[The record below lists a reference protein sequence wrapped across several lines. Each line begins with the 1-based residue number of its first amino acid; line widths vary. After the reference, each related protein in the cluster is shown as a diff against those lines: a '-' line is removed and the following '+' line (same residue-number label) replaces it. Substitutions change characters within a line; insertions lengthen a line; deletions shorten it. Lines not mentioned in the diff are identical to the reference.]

1 MDVDESVLAEA
12 AEYLLAAFY
21 RSKPT
26 GLRWET
32 FDPLG
37 INDEIEN
44 FMRKISFKVRSL
56 VQTVEYGELHMDQV
70 RPSSSTTC
78 RSQDLLIFDDTST
91 VDEAG
96 RRGRRDQALSLSSM
110 EGPSLLDSQLENIDT
125 HQPTSNT
132 DQRPQENEHNG
143 LRTAP
148 VEEPGQLG
156 SDPHS
161 EKSRKRRQSGVVH
174 GQDQVRAR
182 KKSAVTSR
190 SAQNTQ
196 SCSRIGDVVAKM
208 ASPRVI
214 LQLREILSTFPTSKI
229 YIDLNVS
236 DVGLRDL
243 CARIIDRDNIPRIH
257 ALAQCL
263 DIHQLYQTF
272 YQQISGQSS
281 RAFEVLTPR
290 SSRPGLSG
298 NPLRRRNKAV
308 TERFVKSMLSELDPV
323 KPAARKYCED
333 ISKFG
338 GRLYDMVD
346 ILGKPI
352 VCLLVFAGA
361 KEENALDWRRNTYG
375 RCGYADERDL
385 ADDRKAFCRFRLRF
399 QNVFEEA
406 SDM

>member
-110 EGPSLLDSQLENIDT
+110 EGPSLLVSSAPGPGLCFSPPNTTLTLDSQLENIDT

-174 GQDQVRAR
+174 GQD
-182 KKSAVTSR
+182 
-190 SAQNTQ
+190 
-196 SCSRIGDVVAKM
+196 
-208 ASPRVI
+208 
-214 LQLREILSTFPTSKI
+214 QLREILSTFPTSKI

-399 QNVFEEA
+399 QNVFEGA